1 LQYTPTL
8 ALSSTCSSHRKLG
21 DVANFEKSPT
31 NLEMEKREVGGTVK
45 DQNNNV
51 KATLANLHKFQ
62 LPLKQQVN
70 LATSKSWQGICT
82 QKNTRNF
89 SDIALI
95 VRFSF
100 DLQIVAYFPSTIEYI
115 HSTLCVCECVLVCV

>member
-1 LQYTPTL
+1 LQHTPTL

-51 KATLANLHKFQ
+51 KATLTNLQQLQ
-62 LPLKQQVN
+62 LPLQQQRESQQLKQQVN
-70 LATSKSWQGICT
+70 LATSKSWQGICEKKEIRGISQT
-82 QKNTRNF
+82 
-89 SDIALI
+89 S
-95 VRFSF
+95 
-100 DLQIVAYFPSTIEYI
+100 
-115 HSTLCVCECVLVCV
+115 H